1 MRFIE
6 SKGIFWRESI
16 FQVKAMCK
24 QVRENMVL
32 SVNKNKINVAE
43 EHSNK
48 SCLGHA
54 ESEMPVE
61 PPKRAI

>member
-1 MRFIE
+1 
-6 SKGIFWRESI
+6 
-16 FQVKAMCK
+16 MCK